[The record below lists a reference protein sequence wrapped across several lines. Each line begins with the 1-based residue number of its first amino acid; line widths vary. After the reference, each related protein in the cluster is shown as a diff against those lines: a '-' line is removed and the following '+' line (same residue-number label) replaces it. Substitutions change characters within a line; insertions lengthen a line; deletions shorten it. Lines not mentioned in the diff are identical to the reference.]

1 MSVQEL
7 ETELLKLSSHERAR
21 LAEVL
26 IASLNEEDEIAQAWA
41 DEAERRYEQLRSGEV
56 EAVPAEDVFARLRAR
71 HSFTLAPSV

>member
-7 ETELLKLSSHERAR
+7 EAKLLKLSSHERAR

-56 EAVPAEDVFARLRAR
+56 EAVRAEDVFARLRAR